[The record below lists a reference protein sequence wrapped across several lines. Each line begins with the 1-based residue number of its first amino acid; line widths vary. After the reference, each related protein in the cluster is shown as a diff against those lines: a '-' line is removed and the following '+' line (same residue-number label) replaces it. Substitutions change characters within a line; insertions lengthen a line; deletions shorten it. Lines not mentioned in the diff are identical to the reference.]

1 MFDDHHVSASPVR
14 KERIYLTGFM
24 GSGKSTIGPILANTI
39 GYEFV
44 DVDRTIEERAGL
56 SVTAIFKEK
65 GEMFFRA
72 LEQKV
77 INELSARS
85 HIVISLGG
93 GTITE
98 PSVFRTVTTTGIIVY
113 LKAAPNE
120 LFKRLRNKMDRP
132 VLMDG
137 EGNRFKTDDL
147 RERIQNLYVARQP
160 LYENA
165 DITVV
170 TEDQPVGKTVDLIVK
185 KLAPYL
191 NEHQGRSHLKP

>member
-1 MFDDHHVSASPVR
+1 VSESPDR

-65 GEMFFRA
+65 GEAFFRA
-72 LEQKV
+72 LEQQV

-98 PSVFRTVTTTGIIVY
+98 PSVFRTVITTGIIVY
-113 LKAAPNE
+113 LKAAPDE

-132 VLMDG
+132 VLMDRD
-137 EGNRFKTDDL
+137 GNRFETDDL
-147 RERIQNLYVARQP
+147 RERIHDLYVARQP
-160 LYENA
+160 LYEHA
-165 DITVV
+165 DMTVV

-185 KLAPYL
+185 KLVPYL
-191 NEHQGRSHLKP
+191 NEHQDRSHRTR